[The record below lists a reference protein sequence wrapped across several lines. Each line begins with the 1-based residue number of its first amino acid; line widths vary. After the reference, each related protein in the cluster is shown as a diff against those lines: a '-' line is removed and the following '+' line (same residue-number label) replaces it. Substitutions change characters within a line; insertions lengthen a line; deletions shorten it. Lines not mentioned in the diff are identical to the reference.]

1 MRNKLHFLILILGV
15 IGIFVLSYRI
25 PEERFRW
32 EDERQ
37 IENLAESDEK
47 EVSFQKINELSL
59 ADKFDII
66 YPKVSGFSEPIDM
79 YISVDEKEELDEKG
93 KSVLNELMQCG
104 ILVRDD
110 NYVMDTVQKELY
122 MEVTDSVNI
131 VILYSFYFSDS
142 EDNAV
147 WINMDSDT
155 GKVMGFMEIRQDA
168 DMDIERKAKKYVDY
182 LGGNYL
188 GLDNFYADDSEF
200 KRLAFQIEG
209 QLIYYFIMQYPYKP
223 IYYKF
228 GIVPVVM
235 GYYDAD
241 YSKSGD

>member
-37 IENLAESDEK
+37 IEKIAESDEK

-59 ADKFDII
+59 ADKFNII
-66 YPKVSGFSEPIDM
+66 YPKGDEFNEPIGM
-79 YISVDEKEELDEKG
+79 YISDNEKEELDKKG

-110 NYVMDTVQKELY
+110 DYVIATVQKELY

-131 VILYSFYFSDS
+131 VIIYTFYFSDL
-142 EDNAV
+142 EDNIV
-147 WINMDSDT
+147 RINMDSDT
-155 GKVMGFMEIRQDA
+155 GKVMGFMETRQDA

-188 GLDNFYADDSEF
+188 GLNNFYADDILF
-200 KRLAFQIEG
+200 KKLSFQIEG
-209 QLIYYFIMQYPYKP
+209 QVIDYFITHYPYKP
-223 IYYKF
+223 IYYRF
-228 GIVPVVM
+228 GIVPFVM
-235 GYYDAD
+235 GYYDTD
-241 YSKSGD
+241 YSKSSY